1 MTISGTTDW
10 TSELLGTGIRAQE
23 PLSVLQLL
31 EAGLPSRTLMRFKK
45 AAGLSDP
52 DVAGL
57 LRIGGRTLT
66 RIKASGAGR
75 LPPDVSERLYAVA
88 EVYARATEVF
98 GDRATALGWLVEPNA
113 TLGGRVP
120 RELLGSELGRQQVRA
135 LLERIEFGNLA

>member
-1 MTISGTTDW
+1 MTTFVADDW
-10 TSELLGTGIRAQE
+10 TTELLGTRIPAHE
-23 PLSVLQLL
+23 PLTVLKAL
-31 EAGLPSRTLMRFKK
+31 EAGLPSRTLTRFKK

-52 DVAGL
+52 DVVGL

-75 LPPDVSERLYAVA
+75 LPSDLSERLYAVA
-88 EVYARATEVF
+88 ESYARATEVF
-98 GDRATALGWLVEPNA
+98 GARAAALGWLAEPNSA
-113 TLGGRVP
+113 LGNRVP